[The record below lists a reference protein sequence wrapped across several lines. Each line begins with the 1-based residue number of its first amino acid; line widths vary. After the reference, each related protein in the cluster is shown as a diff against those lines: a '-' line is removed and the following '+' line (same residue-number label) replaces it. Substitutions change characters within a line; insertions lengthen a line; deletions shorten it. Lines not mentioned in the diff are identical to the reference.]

1 MLAKVLVVGSL
12 VSAVAAMV
20 YGAAVSSQPV
30 IDVGGVVAW
39 SLAAVVALPLTVGT
53 ILWPFL
59 NAAQRV
65 ELLQSLTSSD
75 GRGPAWGVVLGRVF
89 LVSLILSGE
98 TFGAAALIAASG
110 CHTLLLRWA
119 KGYLAK

>member
-1 MLAKVLVVGSL
+1 MIAKVLVVGSL
-12 VSAVAAMV
+12 VSAVTAMAF
-20 YGAAVSSQPV
+20 GAAVSSQPA

-39 SLAAVVALPLTVGT
+39 VVAGVIALPLTLGSAV
-53 ILWPFL
+53 WPFL

-98 TFGAAALIAASG
+98 TFGAAALIIASG